1 MLKFLITHSDQCVFI
16 PEMQAQLSVC
26 EPVTVMQHLSN
37 LVTEITELCQQIHPS
52 PLKMSSPLQR
62 KIPVETRGE
71 KNTPQRNKGC
81 K

>member
-1 MLKFLITHSDQCVFI
+1 MLRRSHIVINVFSFQRCKHGTVYVNH
-16 PEMQAQLSVC
+16 M
-26 EPVTVMQHLSN
+26 TVMQHLSN

-52 PLKMSSPLQR
+52 PLKKSAPLQR